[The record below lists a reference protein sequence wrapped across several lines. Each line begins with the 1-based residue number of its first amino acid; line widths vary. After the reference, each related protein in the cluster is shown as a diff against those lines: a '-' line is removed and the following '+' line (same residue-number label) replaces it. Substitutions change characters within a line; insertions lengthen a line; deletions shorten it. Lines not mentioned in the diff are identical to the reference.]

1 MHFRALL
8 EHVHDLERAMSQ
20 MAGALRPLGWLLGE
34 GGDFDRYRAA
44 SRDHPLATVFDTVMP
59 RTFSFIKDAD
69 IFDPFAV
76 RSLPRL
82 LSDAGF
88 EVIQVDDSI
97 LTVSGGEPMAVM
109 FEMSWQRFDTALKT
123 HGVITEEEIVLR
135 HAAHHDPS
143 FSFTYSAFA
152 ARGRRPQKDSTGM

>member
-1 MHFRALL
+1 
-8 EHVHDLERAMSQ
+8 
-20 MAGALRPLGWLLGE
+20 
-34 GGDFDRYRAA
+34 
-44 SRDHPLATVFDTVMP
+44 MP

-88 EVIQVDDSI
+88 EAIRVDDAI

-123 HGVITEEEIVLR
+123 HGVITEEEIAVR
-135 HAAHHDPS
+135 HAAHHDP
-143 FSFTYSAFA
+143 TLLVHLQRICRLRAVA
-152 ARGRRPQKDSTGM
+152 AHHRAPPARCRSRTERHDLQ